1 MLKYFD
7 GSVFNAPVQAIVN
20 TVNTM
25 GAMGAGIA
33 LEFSLRYPDMF
44 DDYVEKCKNENIK
57 VGKVDYFRTTD
68 KIIVNFPTKWHFK
81 YPSRMEWIEGG
92 LVDFMNTYKQN
103 GVTSVAFPK
112 LGCANGKLNWIDVK
126 RVMEKYLSDLDI
138 DVYICLDS
146 LSEAQ
151 GKEKEMLD
159 LFNSYDLNVL
169 SEKIKLKAN
178 QVEYLNLR
186 KPFKRFWQIG
196 VEKPIKGA
204 AYKKIF
210 NFFDN
215 YKPEESEQLSLF

>member
-57 VGKVDYFRTTD
+57 VGKV
-68 KIIVNFPTKWHFK
+68 
-81 YPSRMEWIEGG
+81 
-92 LVDFMNTYKQN
+92 
-103 GVTSVAFPK
+103 
-112 LGCANGKLNWIDVK
+112 
-126 RVMEKYLSDLDI
+126 
-138 DVYICLDS
+138 
-146 LSEAQ
+146 
-151 GKEKEMLD
+151 
-159 LFNSYDLNVL
+159 
-169 SEKIKLKAN
+169 
-178 QVEYLNLR
+178 EYLNLR

-210 NFFDN
+210 NFFYN